1 MNALAQAHEV
11 IVREMLAR
19 HEKPNAS
26 TRAQQNDTIRDFC
39 TAEGAA
45 ELKRRIEQFWDR
57 QVKLWAIA
65 GMASHNRAAI
75 KFSIEK
81 SGADGQ
87 NFAVYGVRSNLVGGL
102 PP

>member
-1 MNALAQAHEV
+1 MNAFVQAHEV
-11 IVREMLAR
+11 IVREILAH
-19 HEKPNAS
+19 HEKPNTS

-45 ELKRRIEQFWDR
+45 ELKRRIEQFWALREDLR
-57 QVKLWAIA
+57 
-65 GMASHNRAAI
+65 GRAAI

-81 SGADGQ
+81 SGTDGQ
-87 NFAVYGVRSNLVGGL
+87 NFIIYGVRSNLVGGL